1 MLQTNTK
8 TLAKLLNIDC
18 ATNIEFS
25 GIFTDTRQ
33 PMHGGIFLA
42 IIGDNLNGHN
52 YIQQAKEMGAVGIIV
67 SQKINTSLAVL
78 QVEDTQVALAEIA
91 KYHLQAIKPTTIA
104 ITGSNG
110 KTTTK
115 NLLANILNL
124 SAPTL
129 KTQGNLNNHLGV
141 PMTLL
146 KLEQQHQYAVIEMG
160 ANHLGEIAYLRDI
173 VNPDIAVIT
182 NTGDAHIGE
191 FGSKQNLIQAKG
203 EIYSNKSQNIVNTHT
218 NYSGHLSFTPI
229 TRADE
234 EVGTIVG
241 DIFASNVEQSNFTL
255 HIKKQC
261 IDISLQLIGKHNIN
275 NALAA
280 SACAHA
286 LGINIQQIKTG
297 LEATHAEPGRL
308 NVIHTKKFTL
318 IDDSY
323 NASPTS
329 VKAALSVLQSY
340 QGELVVI
347 LGDMAELGKNEI
359 PLHKQTG
366 KLANQITPN
375 FYTFGALANY
385 YQGQHFDTQQQLY
398 EHITNNH
405 IGATLLIKGSRV
417 VQLDQLVTLLQ
428 K

>member
-1 MLQTNTK
+1 MLHTNTK
-8 TLAKLLNIDC
+8 TLAKLFNINC
-18 ATNIEFS
+18 VTNVEFS

-33 PMHGGIFLA
+33 PMHGGVFLA
-42 IIGDNLNGHN
+42 IIGDNFNGHD
-52 YIQQAKEMGAVGIIV
+52 YIQQAEAMGAVGVIV
-67 SQKINTSLAVL
+67 SQQINTSLAVL

-91 KYHLQAIKPTTIA
+91 KYHLQTIRPTTIA

-115 NLLANILNL
+115 NLLANILSL

-173 VNPDIAVIT
+173 VNPNIAVVT

-191 FGSKQNLIQAKG
+191 FGSKQNLIKAKG
-203 EIYSNKSQNIVNTHT
+203 EIYSNHSKNIVNTHT
-218 NYSGHLSFTPI
+218 SYEGDLSFTPV
-229 TRADE
+229 TQADE
-234 EVGTIVG
+234 KTNTAVG
-241 DIFASNVEQSNFTL
+241 DIFASNVKQSSFTL
-255 HIKKQC
+255 HINKQH
-261 IDISLQLIGKHNIN
+261 IDVSLQLIGRYNIN

-280 SACAHA
+280 SACAYA

-297 LEATHAEPGRL
+297 LETTHAEPGRL
-308 NVIHTKKFTL
+308 SVIHTKKFTL

-329 VKAALSVLQSY
+329 IKAALSVLQSY

-347 LGDMAELGKNEI
+347 LGDMAELGQDEI
-359 PLHKQTG
+359 QLHKQTG
-366 KLANQITPN
+366 ELANKITPN

-398 EHITNNH
+398 EHITSKH

-417 VQLDQLVTLLQ
+417 AQLDQLVTLLQ